1 MIELPANGIT
11 KRAGRVSCDRES
23 ARMQRRMPSR
33 NFGLRLC
40 LGLALLLLAA
50 FPASCSSEPEPLR
63 LAVTTSTRDSGL
75 LDVLVPEFEKQAGI
89 EVHVISVGTGA
100 AFRLGRATD
109 VDCLIVHDRK
119 SELEFLNEGYATRH
133 EPLMESDFLLVG
145 PASDP
150 LGLRGLPIEKAL
162 FKLAEQNG
170 SFTSR
175 GDDSGTHRREKA
187 MWASAGITP
196 DWDNYIECG
205 RGMGQTLLVA
215 DEREAYCF
223 VDTGTFLNLR
233 LDVDLEN
240 LSCSGESLLNPYA
253 GLVVAKTAS
262 INQKRAQ
269 SMLDFLVSPRG
280 QQLIAEFK
288 INGIAPFRPT
298 AVAGLS
304 SP

>member
-1 MIELPANGIT
+1 MFNLLANAI
-11 KRAGRVSCDRES
+11 AGRVSWGGEGG
-23 ARMQRRMPSR
+23 RRRGSCPRR
-33 NFGLRLC
+33 NEGRQ
-40 LGLALLLLAA
+40 LGLGLSLLLLAV
-50 FPASCSSEPEPLR
+50 FPAACSKEVEPLR

-75 LDVLVPEFEKQAGI
+75 LDVLVPEFEQQEGI
-89 EVHVISVGTGA
+89 QVHVISVGTGA

-119 SELEFLNEGYATRH
+119 SELEFLNEGHATRH
-133 EPLMESDFLLVG
+133 EPIMESDFLLVG

-162 FKLAEQNG
+162 LKLAEQNG
-170 SFTSR
+170 LFTSR
-175 GDDSGTHRREKA
+175 GDDSGTHRREMA
-187 MWASAGITP
+187 MWASAGIEPT
-196 DWDNYIECG
+196 WDNYIECG

-215 DEREAYCF
+215 NERNAYCF

-233 LDVDLEN
+233 LDVDLED
-240 LSCSGESLLNPYA
+240 LGCSGESLLNPYA
-253 GLVVAKTAS
+253 GLVVAKTAA
-262 INQKRAQ
+262 INQERAQ

-280 QQLIAEFK
+280 QQLIANFK